1 MVGLIRAPG
10 SKALGYL
17 CETGDGKIVREN
29 DTGTC
34 QHLGEVFKIDPGP
47 KGKLTL
53 NWCKKCMGLVCPK
66 CATKPCIKFID
77 EQEKLQRKIESQ
89 SWL

>member
-1 MVGLIRAPG
+1 MVNVPG

-17 CETGDGKIVREN
+17 CETGDGKIVREL

-34 QHLGEVFKIDPGP
+34 QHCSKVFTVESTAQA
-47 KGKLTL
+47 KLILT
-53 NWCKKCMGLVCPK
+53 WCKKCMGLVCPI
-66 CATKPCIKFID
+66 CATKSCFRFID
-77 EQEKLQRKIESQ
+77 EQEKIQRKIESQ